1 MSDAGSVGFPQD
13 HAILRHQL
21 AVLQFNSILTLPTQV
36 RTHRL
41 SELSPQ
47 DADFLIF
54 FFFFFLATPGLS
66 YGTWCLCFGR
76 QDVSDQACGI

>member
-1 MSDAGSVGFPQD
+1 MSDARSVGFPQH

-54 FFFFFLATPGLS
+54 IFFNLATPGLS
-66 YGTWCLCFGR
+66 YGMCAFVSAGR
-76 QDVSDQACGI
+76 MC